1 MNDIAWNN
9 HVIVAIDVAATDN
22 GNSGRCFVLAFDND
36 GGNVL
41 IEVLTYNG
49 LNDNHVC
56 TFIFE
61 FDNSEEINV
70 AVVVQIEVR
79 DTIVGV
85 VQSTFKV
92 FHVFRFAESDCYCL

>member
-1 MNDIAWNN
+1 MNDIAWYN
-9 HVIVAIDVAATDN
+9 HVIVAIDIAATDN
-22 GNSGRCFVLAFDND
+22 GNSGRCFVLALDDD

-56 TFIFE
+56 AFIFK
-61 FDNSEEINV
+61 FNNSEEINV

-92 FHVFRFAESDCYCL
+92 FHVFRFAESDCYSL